1 MPSNIDAVNQYWSAF
16 ISESHRKNKRVAW
29 WEAGPEIHNYKN
41 RKVSGTPDV
50 NWVQYTLSKYFNA
63 RLPLA
68 RCLSL
73 GCGGGGLE
81 RELASYGAFQ
91 HCDAYDVSEGAIRL
105 ARERA
110 DQLGIKNI
118 TYHIADI
125 NELTLPPNS
134 YDAVWVSQAMH
145 HFEALEHVNQQIR
158 RSLRPE
164 GLFILQDY
172 VGPNRFQFPS
182 RQKEVVNLCLSLLP
196 VQYRVR
202 MKQAVDKEMQRSM
215 KVGSKFVQRL
225 IDKIRDGDL
234 IGAIQRRLLM
244 YKSQMGHQV
253 SEKKLINFPTA
264 RDVIAADPSE
274 AIRSN
279 EIVEVLQQDFEIIEK
294 KDWGGNILQFL
305 LADIAGNFVDEKY
318 EHAQAYLR
326 MLINIEETFLQS
338 GEFESDFAYIV
349 ARPLDAQQPQSLA

>member
-1 MPSNIDAVNQYWSAF
+1 MTIDIDAVNKYWGAF
-16 ISESHRKNKRVAW
+16 ISESHRRNKRVAW
-29 WEAGPEIHNYKN
+29 WEAGPEIRNHKN
-41 RKVSGTPDV
+41 RTVSGNPDV

-81 RELASYGAFQ
+81 RELASLGAFE

-118 TYHIADI
+118 TYQIADI

-134 YDAVWVSQAMH
+134 YDAVWTSQAMH
-145 HFEALEHVNQQIR
+145 HFEALEHINQQIR
-158 RSLRPE
+158 RALKPE

-172 VGPNRFQFPS
+172 VGPSRFQFPS

-196 VQYRVR
+196 AQYRVR
-202 MKQAVDKEMQRSM
+202 TKAAVDREIRRSM
-215 KVGSKFVQRL
+215 KVGNNFVQRL

-234 IGAIQRRLLM
+234 IGAIQRRLLL
-244 YKSQMGHQV
+244 YKSQITHQV

-264 RDVIAADPSE
+264 RDVMAADPSE
-274 AIRSN
+274 AIRSD

-305 LADIAGNFVDEKY
+305 LADIAGNFVDERH
-318 EHAQAYLR
+318 EHAPAYLR
-326 MLINIEETFLQS
+326 MLINIEETFLQC
-338 GEFESDFAYIV
+338 GEFESDFTYIV
-349 ARPLDAQQPQSLA
+349 ARPLDA

>member
-1 MPSNIDAVNQYWSAF
+1 MTTDIDAVNQYWGGFFSDCY
-16 ISESHRKNKRVAW
+16 RKNKGVAW
-29 WEAGPEIHNYKN
+29 WEAGPELHNYKN
-41 RKVSGTPDV
+41 RKVSGNPDV

-63 RLPLA
+63 KLPLA
-68 RCLSL
+68 QCLSL
-73 GCGGGGLE
+73 GCGPGGLE
-81 RELASYGAFQ
+81 RELASRGAFQ

-110 DQLGIKNI
+110 DQLGIKTI
-118 TYHIADI
+118 TYHIANI

-145 HFEALEHVNQQIR
+145 HFEALEHINQQIR
-158 RSLRPE
+158 KALRPK

-172 VGPNRFQFPS
+172 VGPKRFQFPS

-202 MKQAVDKEMQRSM
+202 MKQAVDQEMRRSM

-244 YKSQMGHQV
+244 YKSQIDHQV
-253 SEKKLINFPTA
+253 SEKKLVNFPTA
-264 RDVIAADPSE
+264 RDVIASDPSE
-274 AIRSN
+274 AVRSD
-279 EIVEVLQQDFEIIEK
+279 EIIEVLQQDFEIIEK

-305 LADIAGNFVDEKY
+305 LADIAGNFVDEKN
-318 EHAQAYLR
+318 EHAQSYLR

-349 ARPLDAQQPQSLA
+349 ARPLDA

>member
-1 MPSNIDAVNQYWSAF
+1 MPTNIESVNQFWGTF
-16 ISESHRKNKRVAW
+16 FSETYRKNKRVAW
-29 WEAGPEIHNYKN
+29 WEAGPEINNYKN
-41 RKVSGTPDV
+41 RKVSGNPDV

-63 RLPLA
+63 KLPLA
-68 RCLSL
+68 QCLSL
-73 GCGGGGLE
+73 GCGAGGLE
-81 RELASYGAFQ
+81 RELASSGAFQ

-118 TYHIADI
+118 TYHIANI

-145 HFEALEHVNQQIR
+145 HFETLEHINQQIR
-158 RSLRPE
+158 RALRPE

-172 VGPNRFQFPS
+172 VGPKRFQFPA

-196 VQYRVR
+196 VQYRMR
-202 MKQAVDKEMQRSM
+202 MKQAVDQEMRRSR
-215 KVGSKFVQRL
+215 RL

-234 IGAIQRRLLM
+234 MGAIQRRLLM
-244 YKSQMGHQV
+244 YKSQIGHQV
-253 SEKKLINFPTA
+253 SEKKLVNFPTA

-274 AIRSN
+274 AVRSD
-279 EIVEVLQQDFEIIEK
+279 EIVAVLKQEFEIIEK

-305 LADIAGNFVDEKY
+305 LADIAGNFVDEKH

-326 MLINIEETFLQS
+326 MLINIEETFLQN

-349 ARPLDAQQPQSLA
+349 ARPLDAYQTQSLA

>member
-1 MPSNIDAVNQYWSAF
+1 MPTDIDAVNKYWSAYN
-16 ISESHRKNKRVAW
+16 SEFHGKNKQVAW

-41 RKVSGTPDV
+41 RKVSGNPDV
-50 NWVQYTLSKYFNA
+50 NWTQYTLNKYFNA
-63 RLPLA
+63 KLPLA
-68 RCLSL
+68 RCVSL

-81 RELASYGAFQ
+81 RQLASLGAFQ

-125 NELTLPPNS
+125 NELALTPNS
-134 YDAVWVSQAMH
+134 YDAVWIAQAMH
-145 HFEALEHVNQQIR
+145 HFEALEHINQQIR
-158 RSLRPE
+158 RALKPH

-172 VGPNRFQFPS
+172 VGPNRFQFPA

-196 VQYRVR
+196 AQYRLR
-202 MKQAVDKEMQRSM
+202 MKAAVDREMRRSM
-215 KVGSKFVQRL
+215 KVGSNFVQRL

-244 YKSQMGHQV
+244 YRTQTGHHV
-253 SEKKLINFPTA
+253 PEKKFINFPSA

-274 AIRSN
+274 AIRSD

-305 LADIAGNFVDEKY
+305 LADIAGNFVDEKH

-338 GEFESDFAYIV
+338 GEFESDFTYIV
-349 ARPLDAQQPQSLA
+349 ARPFDTYQI

>member
-1 MPSNIDAVNQYWSAF
+1 MPADLDAVNQYWGEF
-16 ISESHRKNKRVAW
+16 INESHRKNKRVAW
-29 WEAGPEIHNYKN
+29 WEAGPEIHKYKN
-41 RKVSGTPDV
+41 RSVSGNPDT
-50 NWVQYTLSKYFNA
+50 NWVQYTLRKYFNG

-81 RELASYGAFQ
+81 RELASSGAFQ
-91 HCDAYDVSEGAIRL
+91 QCDAYDVSEGAVRL

-110 DQLGIKNI
+110 EQLGINNI

-125 NELTLPPNS
+125 NELTLPPCS

-158 RSLRPE
+158 RSLRPN
-164 GLFILQDY
+164 GLLILQDY

-182 RQKEVVNLCLSLLP
+182 RQKEVANICLSLLP
-196 VQYRVR
+196 IQYRMK
-202 MKQAVDKEMQRSM
+202 MKQAVDREMQRSM
-215 KVGSKFVQRL
+215 KVNSKFLQRL

-234 IGAIQRRLLM
+234 VGTIQRRLLM
-244 YKSQMGHQV
+244 YKSQLGNQV

-264 RDVIAADPSE
+264 RDVRAADPSE

-279 EIVEVLQQDFEIIEK
+279 EIVDVLQQDFEIIEK

-305 LADIAGNFVDEKY
+305 LADIAGNFVAEEH
-318 EHAQAYLR
+318 EHASAYLR

-338 GEFESDFAYIV
+338 GEFASDFTYIV
-349 ARPLDAQQPQSLA
+349 ARPLDT

>member
-1 MPSNIDAVNQYWSAF
+1 MPTNIESVNQFWGTF
-16 ISESHRKNKRVAW
+16 FSETYRKNKRVAW
-29 WEAGPEIHNYKN
+29 WEAGPEINNYKN
-41 RKVSGTPDV
+41 RKSGNPDV

-63 RLPLA
+63 KLPLA
-68 RCLSL
+68 QCLSL
-73 GCGGGGLE
+73 GCGAGGLE
-81 RELASYGAFQ
+81 RELASSGAFQ

-118 TYHIADI
+118 TYHIANI

-145 HFEALEHVNQQIR
+145 HFETLEHINQQIR
-158 RSLRPE
+158 RALRPE

-172 VGPNRFQFPS
+172 VGPKRFQFPA

-196 VQYRVR
+196 VQYRMR
-202 MKQAVDKEMQRSM
+202 MKQAVDQEMRRSR
-215 KVGSKFVQRL
+215 KVGSKFFQRL

-234 IGAIQRRLLM
+234 MGAIQRRLLM
-244 YKSQMGHQV
+244 YKSQIGHQV
-253 SEKKLINFPTA
+253 SEKKLVNFPTA

-274 AIRSN
+274 AVRSD
-279 EIVEVLQQDFEIIEK
+279 EIVAVLKQEFEIIEK
-294 KDWGGNILQFL
+294 KDWGDNILQFL
-305 LADIAGNFVDEKY
+305 LADIAGNFVDEKN
-318 EHAQAYLR
+318 EPAQAYLR

-338 GEFESDFAYIV
+338 GEFESDFVYIV
-349 ARPLDAQQPQSLA
+349 ARPWDA

>member
-1 MPSNIDAVNQYWSAF
+1 MSTNIDAVNQYWGAF
-16 ISESHRKNKRVAW
+16 FSEVHRKNKGVAW
-29 WEAGPEIHNYKN
+29 WEAGPEIQNYKN
-41 RKVSGTPDV
+41 RKVSGNPDV

-68 RCLSL
+68 QCLSL
-73 GCGGGGLE
+73 GCGAGGLE
-81 RELASYGAFQ
+81 RELASRDAFQ

-118 TYHIADI
+118 TYHPVNI

-145 HFEALEHVNQQIR
+145 HFEALEHINQQIR
-158 RSLRPE
+158 RALRPA

-172 VGPNRFQFPS
+172 VGPKRFQFPS

-196 VQYRVR
+196 VQYRMR
-202 MKQAVDKEMQRSM
+202 MKHAVDQEMRRSR

-234 IGAIQRRLLM
+234 IGAIERRLQM
-244 YKSQMGHQV
+244 YKSQKGHQV
-253 SEKKLINFPTA
+253 SEKKLVNFPTA

-274 AIRSN
+274 AVRSD
-279 EIVEVLQQDFEIIEK
+279 EIIEVLQQDFEIIEK
-294 KDWGGNILQFL
+294 KDWGGNLLQFL
-305 LADIAGNFVDEKY
+305 LADIAGNFVDEKN

-338 GEFESDFAYIV
+338 GEFESDFTYIV
-349 ARPLDAQQPQSLA
+349 ARPLDA